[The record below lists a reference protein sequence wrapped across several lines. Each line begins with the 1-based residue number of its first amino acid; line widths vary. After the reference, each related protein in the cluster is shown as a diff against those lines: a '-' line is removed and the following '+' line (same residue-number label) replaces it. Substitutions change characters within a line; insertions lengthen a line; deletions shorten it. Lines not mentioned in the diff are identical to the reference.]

1 MKKMMSVLLMLAAVG
16 CGVSS
21 ARSENRVAV
30 IRSGEVFK
38 LIYKSEEPSS
48 VKVAIS
54 DEDGTQVF
62 SEELISMHGFIRP
75 YNFSQLPKGDYT
87 ISVTDNSGKKSKR
100 ISLNNSKP
108 WGAHIS
114 SLQPDNKRIMVAVQ
128 EQQPNTDF
136 SIEILDQ
143 DDVLVYSENRK
154 AETEY
159 AKVFNLKNLEKGST
173 VNLINHVTGEIKSFR
188 VD

>member
-1 MKKMMSVLLMLAAVG
+1 MMSVLVMLAAVG

-21 ARSENRVAV
+21 ARSENRVAI

-38 LIYKSEEPSS
+38 VIYKNEEPSS

-62 SEELISMHGFIRP
+62 SEELISTHGFIRP

-87 ISVTDNSGKKSKR
+87 ISVTDNSGRKSER
-100 ISLNNSKP
+100 VSLNNKP

-114 SLQPDNKRIMVAVQ
+114 SLQPDHKRIMVAVQ
-128 EQQPNTDF
+128 DKQQPNSNF

-143 DDVLVYSENRK
+143 NNELVYSENQK
-154 AETEY
+154 AETEF
-159 AKVFNLKNLEKGST
+159 AKVFNLKMLEKGAT
-173 VNLINHVTGEIKSFR
+173 VNLINHVTGETISFR

>member
-114 SLQPDNKRIMVAVQ
+114 SLQPDNKRIMVEVQ

-136 SIEILDQ
+136 SIEILDH
-143 DDVLVYSENRK
+143 DHDVVYSENRK